1 MNTPQPISVDDAVA
15 FLNHLL
21 ELDPSAVVAIF
32 KHRVR
37 CNEALAGHPTVQ
49 VRAGSL
55 KGDADPRTGSE
66 KLAIDEYDV
75 SILGVLNGLFGID
88 ERGWGFIAAE
98 YEDDGSISRFVRTP
112 HNPKERRT

>member
-1 MNTPQPISVDDAVA
+1 MNTITADDAVA

-21 ELDPSAVVAIF
+21 ELDPSAVAAIF

-37 CNEALAGHPTVQ
+37 CNEALAAHPSVQ

-55 KGDADPRTGSE
+55 KGDADARTGAE

-75 SILGVLNGLFGID
+75 SILGVLNGLFGVD
-88 ERGWGFIAAE
+88 ERGWGFIAAQ
-98 YEDDGSISRFVRTP
+98 YEDDGTISRFVRTP
-112 HNPKERRT
+112 NTPKERRT